1 MPEPLSNQSGAEQEL
16 PQYIECLL
24 SVSGDAAFLNTFDK
38 AFRSG
43 CGPQWAD
50 RPPNTKPRYSFH
62 ALFPVPEEIQ
72 RRGFLKAGRLWCA
85 GYWEAGGDLCE
96 MQVKRVLGERRYR
109 FFVWDTLPKNMFRVV
124 SRHYPTLKFCLT
136 ALIKDDN
143 SVLGGVPD
151 AVGYDEPLH
160 AMKFRTYEEAQ
171 AYIDTSSRSGQE
183 TAIVRRSLPPRILP
197 GSAVE
202 LRLCSAAA
210 SRSRTAC
217 WRRRPAG
224 FVSGD
229 AKGGKTNE
237 SNTEK
242 QDAHP
247 DGGSPGTGG
256 RA

>member
-1 MPEPLSNQSGAEQEL
+1 MNDNPFE
-16 PQYIECLL
+16 I
-24 SVSGDAAFLNTFDK
+24 K
-38 AFRSG
+38 
-43 CGPQWAD
+43 
-50 RPPNTKPRYSFH
+50 
-62 ALFPVPEEIQ
+62 EE
-72 RRGFLKAGRLWCA
+72 ACA
-85 GYWEAGGDLCE
+85 SSPDH
-96 MQVKRVLGERRYR
+96 RRYLLIQAVDTETGEI
-109 FFVWDTLPKNMFRVV
+109 VW
-124 SRHYPTLKFCLT
+124 
-136 ALIKDDN
+136 
-143 SVLGGVPD
+143 
-151 AVGYDEPLH
+151 AVGDDQICAVTRADFIRTPEIRYDEPLH

-197 GSAVE
+197 GLAVE

-242 QDAHP
+242 QDDHP

>member
-1 MPEPLSNQSGAEQEL
+1 MAYSLYLIRNTRDTDLYYAEH
-16 PQYIECLL
+16 
-24 SVSGDAAFLNTFDK
+24 G
-38 AFRSG
+38 
-43 CGPQWAD
+43 
-50 RPPNTKPRYSFH
+50 
-62 ALFPVPEEIQ
+62 EI
-72 RRGFLKAGRLWCA
+72 
-85 GYWEAGGDLCE
+85 
-96 MQVKRVLGERRYR
+96 
-109 FFVWDTLPKNMFRVV
+109 
-124 SRHYPTLKFCLT
+124 
-136 ALIKDDN
+136 
-143 SVLGGVPD
+143 GGVPD

-171 AYIDTSSRSGQE
+171 AYIDTSSRSGPRDCHRPAE
-183 TAIVRRSLPPRILP
+183 LPPRILP

-210 SRSRTAC
+210 SRSPDRLLAPT
-217 WRRRPAG
+217 PGQG

>member
-1 MPEPLSNQSGAEQEL
+1 MTFLECCQTVREHGLRMIRPREHTPGLYDIREP
-16 PQYIECLL
+16 
-24 SVSGDAAFLNTFDK
+24 F
-38 AFRSG
+38 
-43 CGPQWAD
+43 
-50 RPPNTKPRYSFH
+50 
-62 ALFPVPEEIQ
+62 
-72 RRGFLKAGRLWCA
+72 
-85 GYWEAGGDLCE
+85 EAGAGW
-96 MQVKRVLGERRYR
+96 
-109 FFVWDTLPKNMFRVV
+109 VWLDATTANVVCQIFDALSPDRQETFKTLPASVI
-124 SRHYPTLKFCLT
+124 LKFCWRVAMAYSLY
-136 ALIKDDN
+136 LIRNTRDTD
-143 SVLGGVPD
+143 LYYAEHGEIGGVPD

-197 GSAVE
+197 GLAVE

>member
-1 MPEPLSNQSGAEQEL
+1 MAYSLYLIRNTRDTDLYYAEH
-16 PQYIECLL
+16 
-24 SVSGDAAFLNTFDK
+24 G
-38 AFRSG
+38 
-43 CGPQWAD
+43 
-50 RPPNTKPRYSFH
+50 
-62 ALFPVPEEIQ
+62 EI
-72 RRGFLKAGRLWCA
+72 
-85 GYWEAGGDLCE
+85 
-96 MQVKRVLGERRYR
+96 
-109 FFVWDTLPKNMFRVV
+109 
-124 SRHYPTLKFCLT
+124 
-136 ALIKDDN
+136 
-143 SVLGGVPD
+143 GGVPD

-197 GSAVE
+197 GSAGDKVKVQLFAKRKGAE
-202 LRLCSAAA
+202 
-210 SRSRTAC
+210 
-217 WRRRPAG
+217 PAG

>member
-1 MPEPLSNQSGAEQEL
+1 MAYSLYLIRNTRDTDLYYAEH
-16 PQYIECLL
+16 
-24 SVSGDAAFLNTFDK
+24 G
-38 AFRSG
+38 
-43 CGPQWAD
+43 
-50 RPPNTKPRYSFH
+50 
-62 ALFPVPEEIQ
+62 EI
-72 RRGFLKAGRLWCA
+72 
-85 GYWEAGGDLCE
+85 
-96 MQVKRVLGERRYR
+96 
-109 FFVWDTLPKNMFRVV
+109 
-124 SRHYPTLKFCLT
+124 
-136 ALIKDDN
+136 
-143 SVLGGVPD
+143 GGVPD
-151 AVGYDEPLH
+151 AVGYDAPLH

-171 AYIDTSSRSGQE
+171 AYIDTSSRRGQE

-237 SNTEK
+237 SNRETH
-242 QDAHP
+242 DAP
-247 DGGSPGTGG
+247 QDGGSPGTGG

>member
-1 MPEPLSNQSGAEQEL
+1 MAYSLYLIRNTRDTDLYYAEH
-16 PQYIECLL
+16 
-24 SVSGDAAFLNTFDK
+24 G
-38 AFRSG
+38 
-43 CGPQWAD
+43 
-50 RPPNTKPRYSFH
+50 
-62 ALFPVPEEIQ
+62 EI
-72 RRGFLKAGRLWCA
+72 
-85 GYWEAGGDLCE
+85 
-96 MQVKRVLGERRYR
+96 
-109 FFVWDTLPKNMFRVV
+109 
-124 SRHYPTLKFCLT
+124 
-136 ALIKDDN
+136 
-143 SVLGGVPD
+143 GGVPD

-183 TAIVRRSLPPRILP
+183 TASSGGATASHFTWLGCGITAMLRSGKPIPD
-197 GSAVE
+197 
-202 LRLCSAAA
+202 RLLAP
-210 SRSRTAC
+210 T
-217 WRRRPAG
+217 PAG

>member
-1 MPEPLSNQSGAEQEL
+1 MAYSLYLIRNIRDTDLYYAEH
-16 PQYIECLL
+16 
-24 SVSGDAAFLNTFDK
+24 G
-38 AFRSG
+38 
-43 CGPQWAD
+43 
-50 RPPNTKPRYSFH
+50 
-62 ALFPVPEEIQ
+62 EI
-72 RRGFLKAGRLWCA
+72 
-85 GYWEAGGDLCE
+85 
-96 MQVKRVLGERRYR
+96 
-109 FFVWDTLPKNMFRVV
+109 
-124 SRHYPTLKFCLT
+124 
-136 ALIKDDN
+136 
-143 SVLGGVPD
+143 GGVPD

-197 GSAVE
+197 GLAVE

-229 AKGGKTNE
+229 ANGGKTNE

>member
-1 MPEPLSNQSGAEQEL
+1 MAYSLYLIRNTRDTDLYYAEH
-16 PQYIECLL
+16 
-24 SVSGDAAFLNTFDK
+24 G
-38 AFRSG
+38 
-43 CGPQWAD
+43 
-50 RPPNTKPRYSFH
+50 
-62 ALFPVPEEIQ
+62 EI
-72 RRGFLKAGRLWCA
+72 
-85 GYWEAGGDLCE
+85 
-96 MQVKRVLGERRYR
+96 
-109 FFVWDTLPKNMFRVV
+109 
-124 SRHYPTLKFCLT
+124 
-136 ALIKDDN
+136 
-143 SVLGGVPD
+143 GGVPD

-183 TAIVRRSLPPRILP
+183 TAIVRRSYRLAFTWL
-197 GSAVE
+197 GCE
-202 LRLCSAAA
+202 LRLCPQRQADPDRLLAP
-210 SRSRTAC
+210 T
-217 WRRRPAG
+217 PAG